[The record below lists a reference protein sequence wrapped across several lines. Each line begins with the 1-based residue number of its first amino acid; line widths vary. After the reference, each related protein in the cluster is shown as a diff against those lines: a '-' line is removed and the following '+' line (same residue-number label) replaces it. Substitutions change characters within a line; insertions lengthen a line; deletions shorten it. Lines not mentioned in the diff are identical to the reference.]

1 MTFFQ
6 NVSYVD
12 LAIIVAMV
20 AATLVSLAVLRNVLK
35 TKGRDFNDD
44 SALAERFRRD
54 APYELLQEVLRP
66 SAHT

>member
-35 TKGRDFNDD
+35 KTGRFFNDD
-44 SALAERFRRD
+44 PALAERFRRD
-54 APYELLQEVLRP
+54 APYHLLQDVMKPDE
-66 SAHT
+66 A

>member
-6 NVSYVD
+6 NVRYLD

-35 TKGRDFNDD
+35 TTGRDFNDD
-44 SALAERFRRD
+44 PALAERFRRD
-54 APYELLQEVLRP
+54 ALYHLLQGVMTPDE
-66 SAHT
+66 A

>member
-35 TKGRDFNDD
+35 TTGRDFNDD
-44 SALAERFRRD
+44 PALAERFRRGV
-54 APYELLQEVLRP
+54 PYHLLQNVMTPDE
-66 SAHT
+66 A